1 MVNFKIE
8 IAMQRRQF
16 LTAIM
21 GASALAL
28 SPKAFSAKPSK
39 FLEGINYLK
48 LAKPV
53 SIEPYRKKVVEVFF
67 YGCPHCY
74 HLEPSLNHWLSTKP
88 ADVHFERMPAVLDNP
103 NWVFMAR
110 VFYTAQELGILEKF
124 HEAYFNAIQRDGK
137 RIFDV
142 ETLAN
147 YCEQFGVKHDDYVA
161 MFKSFKVGQ
170 LVQKA
175 RVMTKE
181 YGVDGVPA
189 VIVNGRYRTDEPM
202 AEGKPQLWQ
211 LVNEL
216 VDK

>member
-1 MVNFKIE
+1 
-8 IAMQRRQF
+8 MQRRQF
-16 LTAIM
+16 LTSIL
-21 GASALAL
+21 GISALGL
-28 SPKAFSAKPSK
+28 STKAFSAKPSR
-39 FLEGINYLK
+39 FLEGINYQK

-88 ADVHFERMPAVLDNP
+88 ADVDFERMPAVLDNP

-110 VFYTAQELGILEKF
+110 VFYTAKELGILAKF

-142 ETLAN
+142 DTLAN
-147 YCEQFGVKHDDYVA
+147 YCEQFGVKHADYVA
-161 MFKSFKVGQ
+161 MFKSFKVSQ
-170 LVQKA
+170 QVQKA
-175 RVMTKE
+175 RILTKE

-189 VIVNGRYRTDEPM
+189 IIVNGRYRTDEPM

-211 LVNEL
+211 LVDEL
-216 VDK
+216 VKK